1 MRIANLDG
9 RAVLLASETSA
20 HDIEAASDGEFGPSP
35 AEVFEQWESFTKW
48 AVSFQPS
55 TQPTEFDPS
64 RLGPPSPHPSQIV
77 AIGLNYADHAAEA
90 GMATGPGLPPVFAK
104 FASSL
109 AGPHVTVTLP
119 PDGHTDWEVE
129 LVVVIGTAAR
139 AVTRD
144 QAWDHVAGLTVGQD
158 LSERI
163 TQMQGAAPQ
172 FGLGK
177 SFTNFTPTGPAV
189 VTLDELTAQGVDRD
203 DLELGC
209 SVDGEQMQSG
219 RTGQLIYPVA
229 RLVSELSQ
237 ILTLN
242 PGDLIFT
249 GTPAGV
255 GLGRTPQRFLRDGER
270 LVSWITGIGQIEQTF
285 TDAANTQAATASD
298 APRGRVTP

>member
-9 RAVLLASETSA
+9 RAVRLASDTA
-20 HDIEAASDGEFGPSP
+20 VYDIESSSEGRFGPSP
-35 AEVFEQWESFTKW
+35 AGVYEQWESFTQW
-48 AVSFQPS
+48 AAKFHPDGA
-55 TQPTEFDPS
+55 PTKIDPS
-64 RLGPPSPHPSQIV
+64 RLGPPSPRPSQIV

-90 GMATGPGLPPVFAK
+90 GMATSPGLPPVFAK

-109 AGPHVTVTLP
+109 AGPKVTVALP

-129 LVVVIGTAAR
+129 LVVVIGTTAR
-139 AVTRD
+139 AVTQD

-177 SFTNFTPTGPAV
+177 SFTNFSPTGPSV
-189 VTLDELTAQGVDRD
+189 VTLDELAAQGIDRD

-219 RTGQLIYPVA
+219 RTRNLIYPVA
-229 RLVSELSQ
+229 RLISELSQ
-237 ILTLN
+237 IITLN

-255 GLGRTPQRFLRDGER
+255 GLGRSPQRFLRDGER

-285 TDAANTQAATASD
+285 TDVANTKPTAVQPPA
-298 APRGRVTP
+298 APREDR